1 MHISYKV
8 ILHEDVSGGQGSS
21 VVNGINGLLE
31 IFTPV
36 EVMPR
41 SKLPSCMT
49 GWNFNALALEIM
61 I

>member
-8 ILHEDVSGGQGSS
+8 ILHEDVSGGQGNS
-21 VVNGINGLLE
+21 VVNRINGLLE

-36 EVMPR
+36 EVMPW

-49 GWNFNALALEIM
+49 GWNLNALALEIM